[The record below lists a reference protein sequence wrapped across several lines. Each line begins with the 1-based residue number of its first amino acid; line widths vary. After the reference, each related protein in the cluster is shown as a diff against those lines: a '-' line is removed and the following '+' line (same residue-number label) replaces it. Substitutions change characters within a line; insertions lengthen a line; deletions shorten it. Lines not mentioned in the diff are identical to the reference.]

1 MKKITGVILAGGA
14 GTRLWPRSRAHWP
27 KFLIKFGKYSLLGE
41 CFKRLESFI
50 PAKNILVVT
59 NTEHK
64 YSVGEDISSIN
75 PVWPSNNIIA
85 EPASKNT
92 LPAAVIAAAK
102 SLVAFG
108 DEPMIICPSDHLIG
122 DNAAFAATVRTAAAA
137 ARKGFIVLFGIK
149 PARPE
154 TGYGY
159 IKPGRR
165 LPGVSRVRMVS
176 KFVEKPPLDAARRI
190 FKKGY
195 LWNAGIFVVKPSVLL
210 EEIRTH
216 NPSFYSLAAPLLDGS
231 GTTDSAI
238 KKVYGRIP
246 SVSIDYGVVE
256 KSDRTAIMPLGVAW
270 DDLGDWTS
278 ARRVYGA
285 DKLGNVF
292 RGRVE
297 SVDTSN
303 TVVMGSKRLVGVVG
317 IKDAVIVDTPDAL
330 LVASASASQNVR
342 DLVAKISGREEALRH
357 SVVSRPWG
365 EYEVLEDAP
374 GYKVKIIRVL
384 PGKKLSLQKHTRRS
398 EHWLVVD
405 GIARVTNGGS
415 AKIVREGQMTHIP
428 VRAVHRLENVSKKI
442 LEVIEIS
449 RGRYISEDDIIR
461 IKDDF
466 DRK

>member
-1 MKKITGVILAGGA
+1 MKGITGVILAGGA
-14 GTRLWPRSRAHWP
+14 GTRLWPRSRAYWP

-50 PAKNILVVT
+50 PAENILVVT

-64 YSVGEDISSIN
+64 YSVGEDISSISRR
-75 PVWPSNNIIA
+75 WPSANIVA

-92 LPAAVIAAAK
+92 LPASVVAAAK
-102 SLVAFG
+102 TLAALG
-108 DEPMIICPSDHLIG
+108 DEPMVICPSDHLIG
-122 DNAAFAATVRTAAAA
+122 DNKTFASSVRTAAAA

-159 IKPGRR
+159 IKPGRAIQ
-165 LPGVSRVRMVS
+165 GSAGVRMVS
-176 KFVEKPPLDAARRI
+176 RFVEKPPLETARRI

-210 EEIRTH
+210 NEIKAH
-216 NPSFYSLAAPLLDGS
+216 NPSFYSTAAPLLDGS
-231 GTTDSAI
+231 DPTEAAI

-256 KSDRTAIMPLGVAW
+256 KSAKTAIMPLGVAW
-270 DDLGDWTS
+270 DDLGDWNS
-278 ARRVYGA
+278 VRRVYGA
-285 DKLGNVF
+285 DKRGNVF
-292 RGRVE
+292 RGSVE
-297 SVDTSN
+297 SVDTSD
-303 TVVMGSKRLVGVVG
+303 TVVMGSRRLIGVVG

-330 LVASASASQNVR
+330 LVASSASSQNVR

-357 SVVSRPWG
+357 RVVSRPWG

-374 GYKVKIIRVL
+374 GYKVKIIRVF

-405 GIARVTNGGS
+405 GAARVTNGRT
-415 AKIVREGQMTHIP
+415 AKIFREGQMTHIP
-428 VRAVHRLENVSKKI
+428 VRAVHRLENVSAKI

-461 IKDDF
+461 IEDDF